1 MKINKDTSMK
11 WTLFSAPNSI
21 FVSFITPEMRSQD
34 TSLIR
39 TLSVPRVS
47 RLERG

>member
-1 MKINKDTSMK
+1 MKINKDTSIK
-11 WTLFSAPNSI
+11 WTLFSATNSV
-21 FVSFITPEMRSQD
+21 FVSFTTPEIRNQD

-47 RLERG
+47 RL